1 MISLDGGYYWLPD
14 ISIWQILLVLFFPI
28 TFDYLRT
35 FGKIIFL
42 EIIKKRKKMLP
53 VESYFRVHD
62 KKISILIPAHNEE
75 SCIKESIESAL
86 DTIYPN
92 KEIIVIDDGSTD
104 NTYAIAKQYA
114 DKNLIKLVHLKRGG
128 SKAAALNFG
137 YLHSKGE
144 IVITMDADTKLEKYA
159 LEKIVRRF
167 DDQKVSALSGNIV
180 PYGDDGITNILTKI
194 QQNEYAVSFE
204 IGKRFSAHLNVL
216 LVISGAFAV
225 FRRSALNWNG
235 LFCTN
240 TMTEDFDKS
249 MQVQKIGKDIVFAE
263 KSYASSFCPNNWKTW
278 ITQRTRW
285 SHGHLQT
292 LLKNKD
298 VLLSSRYRTRFRL
311 AVFDAWFADVIL
323 SFLYFIGIA
332 SLISLFIT
340 QQLLQDRIRNTEI
353 PELGYLMFLL
363 FGVYFVAEFVIFC
376 YSRHNSDTP
385 QPLQRI
391 YLIPVMIFFY
401 RPLLK
406 IVVLRGYIKAILGKK
421 VNW

>member
-1 MISLDGGYYWLPD
+1 M
-14 ISIWQILLVLFFPI
+14 WQILLVLFFPI

-35 FGKIIFL
+35 FGKIVFL
-42 EIIKKRKKMLP
+42 EINKTRKKMLP

-104 NTYAIAKQYA
+104 NTYNIAKRYA

-137 YLHSKGE
+137 YVHSKGK
-144 IVITMDADTKLEKYA
+144 IIITMDADTKLGKYS

-167 DDQKVSALSGNIV
+167 DDQKINALSGNIV
-180 PYGDDGITNILTKI
+180 PYGDDGITNLLTKI
-194 QQNEYAVSFE
+194 QQNEYTISFE
-204 IGKRFSAHLNVL
+204 IGKRFSAHLNIL

-225 FRRSALNWNG
+225 FRRGALNWNG
-235 LFCTN
+235 LFCTT

-249 MQVQKIGKDIVFAE
+249 MQVQKIGKEIVFAE

-298 VLLSSRYRTRFRL
+298 VLFSSRYRMGFRL
-311 AVFDAWFADVIL
+311 AVFDTWFADVIL
-323 SFLYFIGIA
+323 SFLYFIGLA
-332 SLISLFIT
+332 ALTSLFIT
-340 QQLLQDRIRNTEI
+340 QQLLHDKIRNPEI
-353 PELGYLMFLL
+353 SELGHIMLPL
-363 FGVYFVAEFVIFC
+363 FGVYFIAEFVIFF
-376 YSRHNSDTP
+376 YSRSNSDVP
-385 QPLQRI
+385 QPLCRI

-406 IVVLRGYIKAILGKK
+406 IIVLRGYIKAILGKK
-421 VNW
+421 VSW